1 MTPERRTETSI
12 YGPVKR
18 YLETL
23 GFMVK
28 GEVCGCDLVA
38 IRGDE
43 PPVVVIGEL
52 KLSFSLDLVLQ
63 AVDRTAACDEVWLA
77 VGPAGRKRLRD
88 PRVRKLCRFLGFGL
102 LGVSSTGSVDV
113 LGEPRPWR
121 PRQDRKRRARLV
133 DEHRKRIGDP
143 APGGSTRQ
151 PIMTAYR
158 QQALACA
165 ASLAKGPRRTS
176 ELRSVVPNASS
187 ILLRN
192 WYGWFNRIER
202 GLYQLTP
209 EGAVALA
216 RWSPEALNPKAAS
229 LFAD

>member
-1 MTPERRTETSI
+1 
-12 YGPVKR
+12 
-18 YLETL
+18 
-23 GFMVK
+23 
-28 GEVCGCDLVA
+28 
-38 IRGDE
+38 
-43 PPVVVIGEL
+43 
-52 KLSFSLDLVLQ
+52 
-63 AVDRTAACDEVWLA
+63 
-77 VGPAGRKRLRD
+77 
-88 PRVRKLCRFLGFGL
+88 
-102 LGVSSTGSVDV
+102 
-113 LGEPRPWR
+113 
-121 PRQDRKRRARLV
+121 
-133 DEHRKRIGDP
+133 
-143 APGGSTRQ
+143 
-151 PIMTAYR
+151 MTAYR